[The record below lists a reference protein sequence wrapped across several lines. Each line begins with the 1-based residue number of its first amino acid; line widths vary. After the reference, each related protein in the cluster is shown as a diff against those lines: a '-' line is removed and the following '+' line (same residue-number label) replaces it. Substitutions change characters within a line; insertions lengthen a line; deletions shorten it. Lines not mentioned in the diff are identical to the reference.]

1 MSTSAAASS
10 VVVNPSAVALS
21 LSGGGNPLATNFFSG
36 QDLGEL
42 TAESL
47 FASMM
52 AGLLGTPSL
61 ATPAPAI
68 GDAPLQFG
76 GKGFNFD
83 PSLLVVP
90 NTDLSEGSFD
100 ISSFFSDLAPKNLAP
115 KDQFADGK
123 FSADLLKS
131 LTAGVP
137 QIPADQSSL
146 PITAS
151 FYQNSDGT
159 TTQTTSLADPLLVAT
174 GLSPTQMEELVSKL
188 SALSAK
194 ATNEN
199 GENIPDQFAV
209 ISFTDSEIKSA
220 EPLSTGKEVG
230 THLTPEFDPVEFQVA
245 QKFPRA
251 GAPLKPFEI
260 ASTSDQQVGNMPSG
274 EEDTADSSP
283 RSAHAIQGSLGQV
296 GLEKSGQLGS
306 QEDSLPFLIDPQSGL
321 LTLPNAANGLPSP
334 ASGGQTALTNPLLHN
349 FSAVQSHPAMQ
360 TVATLIQ
367 KTAKQG
373 ESQSLAIQLDPPELG
388 RLNVRMQY
396 DAGEPLK
403 VHIVLEKADTMAMFL
418 RDSHSLQS
426 ALDQAGLKTDSASLS
441 FELSQD
447 GSAFQQALGGGQ
459 NQSGSSSSGERWTP
473 SSDQNIDLV
482 QLPPIET
489 VMDLSTDPKTGLT
502 RYNLLV

>member
-1 MSTSAAASS
+1 MSTSAAALP
-10 VVVNPSAVALS
+10 VIANPSAAALA
-21 LSGGGNPLATNFFSG
+21 LSGGGNPLATTPSLG

-52 AGLLGTPSL
+52 AGLLGTHSL
-61 ATPAPAI
+61 ATPTPAI

-90 NTDLSEGSFD
+90 NSDLSKGSFD
-100 ISSFFSDLAPKNLAP
+100 ISSFFLDLAP
-115 KDQFADGK
+115 KDQSQLSDGN

-137 QIPADQSSL
+137 QIPANQSNL
-146 PITAS
+146 PVTVN
-151 FYQNSDGT
+151 FYQNAEGT

-188 SALSAK
+188 STISVK

-199 GENIPDQFAV
+199 GGNIPDQFAV
-209 ISFTDSEIKSA
+209 ISFTDSEV
-220 EPLSTGKEVG
+220 EPTKLLSTGEEIDKN
-230 THLTPEFDPVEFQVA
+230 LTPEFDPVEFRIA
-245 QKFPRA
+245 QKLPRA

-260 ASTSDQQVGNMPSG
+260 ASTSDQQAGSAPSSG
-274 EEDTADSSP
+274 KDIAGASP
-283 RSAHAIQGSLGQV
+283 RAAHALQGSLDQV
-296 GLEKSGQLGS
+296 RIEKSSQLGS
-306 QEDSLPFLIDPQSGL
+306 QEDSLSFVIDPQSGL
-321 LTLPNAANGLPSP
+321 LTFPNAANGLPSP
-334 ASGGQTALTNPLLHN
+334 ATGGQTTLTNPLLHN

-360 TVATLIQ
+360 AVATAIQ

-373 ESQSLAIQLDPPELG
+373 ENQSLAIQLDPPELG

-396 DAGEPLK
+396 DVGEPLK

-418 RDSHSLQS
+418 RDSHALQS

-447 GSAFQQALGGGQ
+447 GSAFQQALGGGGQ
-459 NQSGSSSSGERWTP
+459 NQSGSSSSGERWA
-473 SSDQNIDLV
+473 SSNSQPIGFV

-489 VMDLSTDPKTGLT
+489 VMNLTTDPETGVI

>member
-1 MSTSAAASS
+1 MSTSAAALPVIETPLAAALALSGVGSSLVTRSSS
-10 VVVNPSAVALS
+10 VQN
-21 LSGGGNPLATNFFSG
+21 
-36 QDLGEL
+36 LGEL

-61 ATPAPAI
+61 ATPAPAL
-68 GDAPLQFG
+68 GDTPLQFG

-90 NTDLSEGSFD
+90 NADLSEGAFD
-100 ISSFFSDLAPKNLAP
+100 ITSFFSDFSP

-137 QIPADQSSL
+137 QIPSDQSSI
-146 PITAS
+146 PMTAG
-151 FYQNSDGT
+151 FYQNADGT

-174 GLSPTQMEELVSKL
+174 GLSPVQMEELISKL
-188 SALSAK
+188 STLSAK

-199 GENIPDQFAV
+199 GENIPDQFAI
-209 ISFTDSEIKSA
+209 ISFTNSGIESA
-220 EPLSTGKEVG
+220 KPLSTGEEIVKS
-230 THLTPEFDPVEFQVA
+230 LTPEFDPVEFRIA
-245 QKFPRA
+245 QKLSQT

-260 ASTSDQQVGNMPSG
+260 ASTSDQQGENLPSG
-274 EEDTADSSP
+274 EKGSVGASP
-283 RSAHAIQGSLGQV
+283 RAAHALQGSLGQV
-296 GLEKSGQLGS
+296 GIEKSGQLGS
-306 QEDSLPFLIDPQSGL
+306 REDSLPFLIDPQNGL
-321 LTLPNAANGLPSP
+321 FALSNAANGLPSP
-334 ASGGQTALTNPLLHN
+334 VGGGQTTLTNPLLHN

-360 TVATLIQ
+360 AVATLIQ

-418 RDSHSLQS
+418 RDSHALQS

-459 NQSGSSSSGERWTP
+459 NQSGSSSSGERWTA
-473 SSDQNIDLV
+473 SSNQNIDLT
-482 QLPPIET
+482 QLPLIET
-489 VMDLSTDPKTGLT
+489 AMGLSTDPETGLT